1 MAERIVRC
9 ATVMTGIGG
18 GHAGQQQQIAGVR
31 LMDLR
36 VRSIVQRVHAMPG
49 GRRRR
54 TSGEQAGEQQ
64 GVAGPNEESG
74 FRLHQGRVGHVVD
87 GQTRFV
93 VTHWREE
100 AIVLV
105 FCLKKIKKLQK
116 ILNGFS
122 SMPLEH
128 CCELEVLAFLRGDC
142 VWDPHSTGSRL
153 SSACLTL

>member
-9 ATVMTGIGG
+9 ATVMTDIRG

-36 VRSIVQRVHAMPG
+36 VRSIVQRVNAMLLPG

-64 GVAGPNEESG
+64 RVARPHEESA
-74 FRLHQGRVGHVVD
+74 FRLGQRRVGHVVD
-87 GQTRFV
+87 GQTRFG
-93 VTHWREE
+93 VTHCERK

-105 FCLKKIKKLQK
+105 
-116 ILNGFS
+116 
-122 SMPLEH
+122 
-128 CCELEVLAFLRGDC
+128 
-142 VWDPHSTGSRL
+142 
-153 SSACLTL
+153 